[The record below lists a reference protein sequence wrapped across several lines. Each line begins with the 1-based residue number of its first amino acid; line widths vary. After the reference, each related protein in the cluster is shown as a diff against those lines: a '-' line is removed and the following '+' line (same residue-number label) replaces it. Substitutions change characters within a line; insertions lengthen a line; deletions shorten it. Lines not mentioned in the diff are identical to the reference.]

1 MFIDIWNTAYNIYS
15 SEAGVKDRSSRIT
28 EMKMYLHDQASHGA
42 ISRTDADTIA
52 EDIIETYNL

>member
-15 SEAGVKDRSSRIT
+15 SKADAKDRSSAIT

-42 ISRTDADTIA
+42 ISRADADTIA
-52 EDIIETYNL
+52 EDIIDTYNL